1 MTERQEG
8 FTLLE
13 VLIGL
18 GILAVV
24 STAIYFS
31 YANVIEIVQAS
42 QYNSASLTIIESQ
55 VELVRNMRYEDV
67 GTVGG
72 VPAGKI
78 PQTQQVTLDGVPYTL
93 ESYVRNIDDP
103 FDGTLGGTPNDTA
116 PADYKLVQFQ
126 VTCPTCT
133 RYRVVSMTTYVAPK
147 NLESSSENGNLFI
160 QVLDAFG
167 QPVQGATV
175 HVTNSGVTPA
185 IDLTDVT
192 GANGM
197 LQLVDT
203 ATSSAE
209 YHITVAKSGYSSDQT
224 YPPGN
229 PANPVQPDATVATQQ
244 LTITTLAI
252 DRVSTVNVAARDA
265 FCAPAPGM
273 DLLMTGTKLIG
284 TLPDVPKYSQAH
296 TTGANGILNL
306 AAVEWDT
313 YTLKPT
319 DTAWDV
325 AGVLATSSLVRTI
338 DPNTTHTIAWQVAS
352 RSGNGLLISVVDAGG
367 TLQDDA
373 TVRVTGPGG
382 YDRTAVT
389 GRASVTHTDWTG
401 AFADTSGGL
410 DVGTELLLADNGGQ
424 YATGS
429 YEWLISETINLGSSS
444 VIFGDLSWNPE
455 SQPGPAGTDS
465 VRFQVAANNDDATW
479 SFVGPD
485 GTPASYFTSP
495 GDIPASLDGN
505 RYFRYRVELKTDDE
519 DTTPS
524 VTDITLTFR
533 SGCTI
538 SGQAYFNGLGTG
550 TYTVTT
556 AKSGY
561 SQSTVP
567 ASVTDS
573 WQRQQV
579 TLSP

>member
-1 MTERQEG
+1 MNRHSEG

-18 GILAVV
+18 GILAAV

-78 PQTQQVTLDGVPYTL
+78 PQVQQVTLDGVPYTL

-103 FDGTLGGTPNDTA
+103 FDGTLGGSPNDTA

-133 RYRVVSMTTYVAPK
+133 RYRIVSMTTYVAPK
-147 NLESSSENGNLFI
+147 NLESSSQNGNLFI
-160 QVLDAFG
+160 RVIDSFG
-167 QPVQGATV
+167 QPVSGATV
-175 HVTNSGVTPA
+175 HVTNSGVSPA

-192 GANGM
+192 NTDGM

-203 ATSSAE
+203 ATSSAR

-224 YPPGN
+224 YPPGS

-252 DRVSTVNVAARDA
+252 DRVSTLTLTARNG
-265 FCAPAPGM
+265 FCAAAPGM

-284 TLPDVPKYSQAH
+284 TLPDVPKYTQAH
-296 TTGANGILNL
+296 ATGANGTLTL
-306 AAVEWDT
+306 SSVEWDT

-319 DTAWDV
+319 DTAWDI
-325 AGVLATSSLVRTI
+325 AGILATSSLTRTI
-338 DPNTTHTIAWQVAS
+338 DPNTTHGIVWQVAS
-352 RSGNGLLISVVDAGG
+352 RSGNGLLVSVTDAGG

-382 YDRTAVT
+382 YDRTVT
-389 GRASVTHTDWTG
+389 TGWTTVTHTDWTG
-401 AFADTSGGL
+401 AFSGESGGL
-410 DVGTELLLADNGGQ
+410 DIGTELLLADSGGQ

-429 YEWLISETINLGSSS
+429 YAWLTSDTIDFGSSS
-444 VIFGDLSWNPE
+444 VTFGDLSWNPG
-455 SQPGPAGTDS
+455 SQPGPTGPDS
-465 VRFQVAANNDDATW
+465 VRFQVAANNDNATW
-479 SFVGPD
+479 SYVGPD
-485 GTPASYFTSP
+485 GTGASYFTAP
-495 GDIPASLDGN
+495 GALPAALNGN
-505 RYFRYRVELKTDDE
+505 RYFRYRAELKTDDE
-519 DTTPS
+519 STTPS
-524 VTDITLTFR
+524 VTDVSVAFR

-538 SGQAYFNGLGTG
+538 SGQAYFNGLLTG
-550 TYTVTT
+550 THTVTVT
-556 AKSGY
+556 KSGFT
-561 SQSTVP
+561 QSTTST
-567 ASVTDS
+567 SVTDS
-573 WQRQQV
+573 WQRHTV

>member
-1 MTERQEG
+1 MIRHQEG

-18 GILAVV
+18 GILAGV

-67 GTVGG
+67 GAVGG

-78 PQTQQVTLDGVPYTL
+78 PQVQQVTLDGVPYTL

-133 RYRVVSMTTYVAPK
+133 RYRVIAMATYVAPK

-160 QVLDAFG
+160 RVLDSFG
-167 QPVQGATV
+167 QPVSGATV
-175 HVTNSGVTPA
+175 RVTNPGVSPA

-192 GANGM
+192 NTDGM

-203 ATSSAE
+203 ATSSAG
-209 YHITVAKSGYSSDQT
+209 YHITVTKSGYSSDQT

-229 PANPVQPDATVATQQ
+229 PANPLQPDATVATQQ

-252 DRVSTVNVAARDA
+252 DRTSTVTLTARDA
-265 FCAPAPGM
+265 FCGAAPGL

-284 TLPDVPKYSQAH
+284 TLPDVPKYSQTH
-296 TTGANGILNL
+296 TTGIGGVLGL
-306 AAVEWDT
+306 TAVEWGT

-319 DTAWDV
+319 DTAWDI
-325 AGVLATSSLVRTI
+325 AGVLATSSLTRTI

-352 RSGNGLLISVVDAGG
+352 RSGNGLLVSVTDAGSA
-367 TLQDDA
+367 LQDDA

-382 YDRTAVT
+382 YDRTVVT
-389 GRASVTHTDWTG
+389 GQAYATHTDWTG
-401 AFADTSGGL
+401 AYSDSSGGL
-410 DVGTELLLADNGGQ
+410 DIGTELTLEDTGSG

-429 YEWLISETINLGSSS
+429 YEWLTSATVDFGSSS
-444 VIFGDLSWNPE
+444 VTFGDLSWNPE
-455 SQPGPAGTDS
+455 SQPGQVGPES
-465 VRFQVAANNDDATW
+465 VRFQVAANNDAATW
-479 SFVGPD
+479 SYVGPD
-485 GTPASYFTSP
+485 GTPASYFTTP
-495 GDIPASLDGN
+495 GAIPSALNGN
-505 RYFRYRVELKTDDE
+505 RYFRYRVELKTDD
-519 DTTPS
+519 TGVAPS
-524 VTDITLTFR
+524 VSDVSVAFR

-538 SGQAYFNGLGTG
+538 SGQAYFNGLLTG
-550 TYTVTT
+550 AHTVTVT
-556 AKSGY
+556 KSGF
-561 SQSTVP
+561 SPSVTA

-573 WQRQQV
+573 WQRHPV
-579 TLSP
+579 TISP